1 MKNVDYLSWI
11 TYALIISG
19 YIVSIASPK
28 ASVIGYSCVVVGLFS
43 LIILKLVPLTRAPQI
58 SLSLFMPYIPIIVVL
73 GISSW
78 LLAINIKFSKQIQKG
93 NVTKEYNTFNTI
105 NFILMLIQLVTLKLK
120 NFEYSSLVI
129 ALIASFQLVTVFIM
143 QMNLEYFVTDG

>member
-1 MKNVDYLSWI
+1 
-11 TYALIISG
+11 
-19 YIVSIASPK
+19 
-28 ASVIGYSCVVVGLFS
+28 
-43 LIILKLVPLTRAPQI
+43 
-58 SLSLFMPYIPIIVVL
+58 L

>member
-58 SLSLFMPYIPIIVVL
+58 SLSLFMPYIPIIVV
-73 GISSW
+73 
-78 LLAINIKFSKQIQKG
+78 
-93 NVTKEYNTFNTI
+93 FNCCLCFFW
-105 NFILMLIQLVTLKLK
+105 NF
-120 NFEYSSLVI
+120 
-129 ALIASFQLVTVFIM
+129 
-143 QMNLEYFVTDG
+143 